1 MMSTVTL
8 CSLRPIAAAAIFLGL
23 VACQSEAPSALN
35 SPLMPVSF
43 QIGDATGSMPELGKI
58 KVCKSSSS
66 NVSGSFS
73 FSRRAQGASTGS
85 ALTNATIDPSNCT
98 VVAED
103 DGPNGVGSFVTITET
118 SAGLV
123 SVTGQ
128 RITAPGGIANESFTN
143 GGTLFVNSFHGF
155 TITYNNFVEPPPPPS
170 GNNGCSPGYW
180 KNHKFPAGYTSTT
193 TFASVF
199 GNNVYGSA
207 TLLTVLKTG
216 GGGLAALGRQIREHK
231 PGFGV
236 PIAPGTLWM
245 TPPRGTPAGFF
256 LRRRGGE
263 SKAPIDLKQM
273 PQTVSITASNPRSAL

>member
-8 CSLRPIAAAAIFLGL
+8 CSLRPVAAAAIFLGL

-216 GGGLAALGRQIREHK
+216 GGGLAALGRQ
-231 PGFGV
+231 
-236 PIAPGTLWM
+236 
-245 TPPRGTPAGFF
+245 
-256 LRRRGGE
+256 
-263 SKAPIDLKQM
+263 
-273 PQTVSITASNPRSAL
+273 TVSAFFNATVYADFDYTASGVVSAFNAVVPGSSADQSALKNAFEALTDVDGRICTNPTGK